1 MPPPHSQCG
10 FAGSDQGAWAMR
22 RGRRLL
28 RPLPL
33 GHCLLGC
40 LWSQVSA
47 SLAKTVA
54 TRSMAAARSARRA
67 RWAAASAR
75 GRVSSSPSRG
85 TGKLSAAGPHP
96 SALLTM
102 ARVQG
107 FGFRLYGQQVV
118 PKFVPR
124 QQASLHTERP
134 VAKASLPWA
143 LQERSPDGPR
153 CVGRVLEDRPV
164 RLEEGL
170 RRRPAAPLYA
180 GTGRQQRH
188 ETQRRER
195 ALAAVYQHHAEP
207 DPRFG
212 GAERPRASQPR
223 VVPPSAVRRGV
234 RGAAVP
240 HVLGRLGSERQ
251 GRLHQL

>member
-1 MPPPHSQCG
+1 MCSFSVATARASASSRRTVPPPIPDAG
-10 FAGSDQGAWAMR
+10 FPHQIKT
-22 RGRRLL
+22 RGRCDAAVGPCGR
-28 RPLPL
+28 
-33 GHCLLGC
+33 CLWAIAFSAA
-40 LWSQVSA
+40 WSQVSA

-75 GRVSSSPSRG
+75 GRASSSPSRG
-85 TGKLSAAGPHP
+85 TGKLSAAGPHR

-124 QQASLHTERP
+124 QQASLHIERS

-143 LQERSPDGPR
+143 LQERSPDRQR

-164 RLEEGL
+164 
-170 RRRPAAPLYA
+170 
-180 GTGRQQRH
+180 
-188 ETQRRER
+188 
-195 ALAAVYQHHAEP
+195 
-207 DPRFG
+207 
-212 GAERPRASQPR
+212 
-223 VVPPSAVRRGV
+223 
-234 RGAAVP
+234 
-240 HVLGRLGSERQ
+240 
-251 GRLHQL
+251 